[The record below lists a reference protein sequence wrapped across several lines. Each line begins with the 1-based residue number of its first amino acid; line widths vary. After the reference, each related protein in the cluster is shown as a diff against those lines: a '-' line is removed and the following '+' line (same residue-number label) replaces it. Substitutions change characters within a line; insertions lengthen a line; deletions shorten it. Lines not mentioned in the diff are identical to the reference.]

1 MIQMRLIN
9 VTNSYS
15 RLVLQQLENTD
26 AELVKVYTS
35 GSITIIYTEAPL
47 HNEIV
52 MVSKKRAIKP
62 EEINEVKAY
71 FLDKL
76 SESEYIEENISIFES
91 PSLVE
96 ISIPKHPK
104 ERKNRAYG

>member
-1 MIQMRLIN
+1 MRLIN

-35 GSITIIYTEAPL
+35 GNITVIYTAAPL

-52 MVSKKRAIKP
+52 IVNKKRGISQQ
-62 EEINEVKAY
+62 EIQEVKKY

-76 SESEYIEENISIFES
+76 SENEYIEEQISTIES
-91 PSLVE
+91 PGLVE

-104 ERKNRAYG
+104 ERKHQAYG

>member
-1 MIQMRLIN
+1 MRLIN

-35 GSITIIYTEAPL
+35 GSITVIYTAAPL

-52 MVSKKRAIKP
+52 MVSKKRAITP
-62 EEINEVKAY
+62 EEVNEVKKY
-71 FLDKL
+71 FLAKL
-76 SESEYIEENISIFES
+76 SETEYIEDHISIIES
-91 PSLVE
+91 PGLVE

-104 ERKNRAYG
+104 ERKNQAYG